1 MSTHLS
7 QILKLSVP
15 ERVLLVEAIWDS
27 IVSENETKNNYQLS
41 QQQIQILED
50 EMAAYAENPE
60 QGSSWDEI
68 KTRIKNKK

>member
-27 IVSENETKNNYQLS
+27 IVVENETKNKYQLS

-50 EMAAYAENPE
+50 EMVAYANNPE
-60 QGSSWDEI
+60 QGSSWEEI
-68 KTRIKNKK
+68 KTRLKNKK